1 MQLDISFST
10 GHDRRPA
17 ALVLCVEGT
26 VMVGMRAERVREE
39 GEKGEQKGIN
49 RGRPNGGEKLEVR
62 KKCRRKR
69 GQPML
74 TPLCLNQVGY
84 DGRRGRVGAG
94 GY

>member
-10 GHDRRPA
+10 GHDKRPA

-49 RGRPNGGEKLEVR
+49 
-62 KKCRRKR
+62 
-69 GQPML
+69 
-74 TPLCLNQVGY
+74 
-84 DGRRGRVGAG
+84 
-94 GY
+94 